1 VKRRYGLAAIACLAV
16 AYATVMHPLGW
27 AETSNFALVR
37 AFADGKPEIDRWHWE
52 TKDKS
57 WHDGHFYSV
66 KAPGLAFVATPAY
79 KALTAV
85 GGTEASADL
94 ARTARDGG
102 ATRWAREGTSKGLY
116 SDDPRRAQRVRTTI
130 EESTAMVWGLGLVA
144 VVLPAFLLLLLVR
157 YVVEG
162 IEPGYGTVAAVALG
176 AGTLILP
183 FATLFFSH
191 VLSAMLAFA
200 AFTVLWRER
209 ARTGTD
215 PFLAPLAAAG
225 MLAGFAAVTE
235 YPLALAAAILGIYAM
250 RRSLKRAAAYAAG
263 AAAGIAPLVAYNV
276 WAFGSPTHS
285 SYTGAVAIQGDTG
298 HDVVGLN
305 DGGLFGID
313 LPDFQIALDL
323 LFANKG
329 LLTLAPVLALG
340 LAGLVLLHRRGHR
353 AEAYVI
359 GSMFLVYVTYDSGYW
374 LPFGGGSPGP
384 RFLIPVLPFLA
395 VPLALAWRRWPATAL
410 ALAAASV
417 VLMATATVTLPLI
430 GNDDIG
436 YWAHIVE
443 LETFEHTVASAA
455 GFDNGWPALAPFLA
469 ALLGAVV
476 LAARAT
482 GPVEW
487 RSRERLAAAGA
498 VLLWAVL
505 AVALP
510 EYRGRDLGPESHA
523 VVPLIAAAAAAGL
536 IALAVSTPLRRLG
549 RAFGGRSPGAT
560 RTPPVPSSG
569 RSQP

>member
-1 VKRRYGLAAIACLAV
+1 MRRRYGLAAIVCLAV
-16 AYATVMHPLGW
+16 GYATVMQALGW

-37 AFADGKPEIDRWHWE
+37 ALSDGHADIDRWHWE

-79 KALTAV
+79 KLLSAA
-85 GGTEASADL
+85 GGREASADL
-94 ARTARDGG
+94 AGNARDGG
-102 ATRWAREGTSKGLY
+102 AVRWARKGTSRGLY
-116 SDDPRRAQRVRTTI
+116 SDDLRRAGRVRTRI
-130 EESTAMVWGLGLVA
+130 EDSTPMVWALGLFA
-144 VVLPAFLLLLLVR
+144 VVLPALVLLLLVR
-157 YVVEG
+157 SVVER
-162 IEPGYGTVAAVALG
+162 IEPGYGAAAAVALG
-176 AGTLILP
+176 AGTMILP

-200 AFTVLWRER
+200 AFAVLWRER
-209 ARTGTD
+209 AGPER
-215 PFLAPLAAAG
+215 LPLVGAAG
-225 MLAGFAAVTE
+225 LLAGFAITTE
-235 YPLALAAAILGIYAM
+235 YPLALAATVIGVYAM
-250 RRSLKRAAAYAAG
+250 RRSVRRGAAYAAG
-263 AAAGIAPLVAYNV
+263 VAAGAAPLVAYNV
-276 WAFGSPTHS
+276 WAFGDPTHS
-285 SYTGAVAIQGDTG
+285 SYRGAVAIQGDTG

-305 DGGLFGID
+305 DGGFFGID

-329 LLTLAPVLALG
+329 LITLAPILG
-340 LAGLVLLHRRGHR
+340 LALVGLWLLHRRGLR
-353 AEAYVI
+353 AEAWLI
-359 GSMFLVYVTYDSGYW
+359 GALFLVYVTYNSGYW

-410 ALAAASV
+410 ALTAASTL
-417 VLMATATVTLPLI
+417 LMATATATLPLI

-436 YWAHIVE
+436 YWGRIVE
-443 LETFEHTVASAA
+443 METFEHTLASVA
-455 GFDNGWPALAPFLA
+455 GLDNGWLALSPFIA
-469 ALLGAVV
+469 ALLAAAL

-487 RSRERLAAAGA
+487 SGRERIAAAGV
-498 VLLWAVL
+498 VLAWAVL

-510 EYRGRDLGPESHA
+510 EYRGRDLGPDSHD

-536 IALAVSTPLRRLG
+536 AALAISTPLRKLG
-549 RAFGGRSPGAT
+549 RVSPGRWRRSS

-569 RSQP
+569 RSRP